1 MQRQRFHR
9 RTFLRSAAAGMAG
22 AAVPVSGMQRHARRP
37 IKARV
42 IGFPRDLSDSWLRF
56 MKQIG
61 VDDVR
66 ISVAHVPRYTAQG
79 YLDVDAAREVK
90 RRLDQIGLRWGT
102 LYLAKLDTGN
112 LLLDRPGWQ
121 AELDKVCRT
130 LEAMGRVGVPVLEH
144 SLLLSRVIRD
154 TTGRPLPGHWINP
167 NGRGGAHGQSFD
179 DEGARAIT
187 DMPAGAVSADQMWER
202 ITRFQERCVP
212 VAAGARVR
220 IACHPDDPPVKR
232 FWGVTQVL
240 NTRAGLERL
249 INIVPSEYNGLLLCL
264 GTMQESGADV
274 LELIRHFGGQ
284 KKIFDIDFRSV
295 RGTIP
300 RYDEVFLDEGDL
312 DMWKVVQTLVEI
324 DYEWTIE
331 PDHLPAVIDDRPGGP
346 ASYAWAIGY
355 MKGLLAAAAG
365 S

>member
-1 MQRQRFHR
+1 
-9 RTFLRSAAAGMAG
+9 
-22 AAVPVSGMQRHARRP
+22 
-37 IKARV
+37 
-42 IGFPRDLSDSWLRF
+42 

-66 ISVAHVPRYTAQG
+66 IGVADVPGYTAQG
-79 YLDVDAAREVK
+79 YLDVDSAREVK
-90 RRLDQIGLRWGT
+90 RRLEQIGLRWGT
-102 LYLAKLDTGN
+102 LYLAKLDTAN

-130 LEAMGRVGVPVLEH
+130 LEAMGRVGIPVLEH

-154 TTGRPLPGHWINP
+154 TTGRPLPGHWVNP
-167 NGRGGAHGQSFD
+167 NGRGGAHGQSFE
-179 DEGARAIT
+179 DEGARAVA
-187 DMPAGAVSADQMWER
+187 DLPAGAVSADQMWER
-202 ITRFQERCVP
+202 IPRFQNAVFRSQPARACGLP
-212 VAAGARVR
+212 VIGRSPGVKRYWGRHAGVEHAGGAGAADQHRTPNTT
-220 IACHPDDPPVKR
+220 ACSCAWAQCRNRCGH
-232 FWGVTQVL
+232 
-240 NTRAGLERL
+240 
-249 INIVPSEYNGLLLCL
+249 
-264 GTMQESGADV
+264 V

-312 DMWKVVQTLVEI
+312 DMWKVVQTHVEI

-331 PDHLPAVIDDRPGGP
+331 PDHLPGVIDDRPGGP

-355 MKGLLAAAAG
+355 MKGPRRRRRLVTTPPPREIMIR